1 MLQNTKAVE
10 LFKTEFVESTNT
22 HGAFKQTLV
31 GMFQVPQMI
40 LMVDMMVKV

>member
-1 MLQNTKAVE
+1 L
-10 LFKTEFVESTNT
+10 VESTNT

-40 LMVDMMVKV
+40 LMVDMMVKVFDGNEFVDFTV